1 MSLAARDVSLM
12 GLSSC
17 EAIFSIPESRVL
29 RPARDMRA
37 RLSRRFS
44 STWEMRRLLRRF
56 DMIDMSLFQ
65 VKETLLYWVYFCRKI
80 VLQEFLTK

>member
-56 DMIDMSLFQ
+56 DMIDMSLFNERNTISL
-65 VKETLLYWVYFCRKI
+65 VVFFKENVCTGSPN
-80 VLQEFLTK
+80 